1 MELPT
6 ETPIMS
12 HRSIVGRLIVAYKK
26 IIKLLIAPY
35 LRTVF
40 EKEHQ
45 EIAATLTQLTQ
56 DMLMRTD
63 TLFTTLDKRVENLS
77 LRVATLNDIQAEVIQ
92 VRHALRDMREQLLS
106 QSREL
111 QVVSDLKQ
119 EFIAQKRRLDLIL
132 AELKGKAGLNS
143 KSIET
148 IAAQKEHLFDRS
160 YFLFENRFRGSR
172 EDIKKRQ
179 EIYLPIL
186 LEAWDRLKNRGGYV
200 LDIGCGRGEFV
211 ESMREKGIDARGVD
225 SNEDM
230 VLSCVER
237 GLTVTCADAIHFLK
251 STKDDSLCGIFAA
264 QVIEHLPVDVLTEF
278 VRLCFDKLQKGG
290 KLIFETLNP
299 ESFYAMKWFYLDLS
313 HQKPVHPQ
321 AISFLLEANGFYK
334 VEVTYITPV
343 PDDEKLDAAADQN
356 LKKLNNFLF
365 GFQEYAVIAER

>member
-1 MELPT
+1 
-6 ETPIMS
+6 
-12 HRSIVGRLIVAYKK
+12 LIG
-26 IIKLLIAPY
+26 PY
-35 LRTVF
+35 LKTVF

-45 EIAATLTQLTQ
+45 EIDATLMKHTQ

-63 TLFTTLDKRVENLS
+63 SLFTTLDKRIETLYVREAKLKDMQS
-77 LRVATLNDIQAEVIQ
+77 ELFQVQDKFQHVDEKILRQN
-92 VRHALRDMREQLLS
+92 S
-106 QSREL
+106 EL
-111 QVVSDLKQ
+111 QVVAELNR
-119 EFIAQKRRLDLIL
+119 EFIVQKRRLDLIL
-132 AELKGKAGLNS
+132 AELRQKAGLTG
-143 KSIET
+143 KSVET

-179 EIYLPIL
+179 EVYLPIL
-186 LEAWDRLKNRGGYV
+186 REVWERLKNRGGYV
-200 LDIGCGRGEFV
+200 LDIGCGRGEFL
-211 ESMREKGIDARGVD
+211 ESLRENGIDAKGVD

-230 VLSCVER
+230 ALSCVEQ
-237 GLTVTCADAIHFLK
+237 GFTVTCADAIHFLK
-251 STKDDSLCGIFAA
+251 GVKDDSLCGIFAA
-264 QVIEHLPVDVLTEF
+264 QVIEHLPVDILTEF

-321 AISFLLEANGFYK
+321 SISFLLEANGFYN
-334 VEVTYITPV
+334 VEVKYMTPV
-343 PDDEKLDAAADQN
+343 PDHDKLDAAADEN

>member
-6 ETPIMS
+6 EAPIIS
-12 HRSIVGRLIVAYKK
+12 HRSIIGRLIVAYKK
-26 IIKLLIAPY
+26 FIKLLIAPY

-45 EIAATLTQLTQ
+45 EMDAKLMAKTQ
-56 DMLMRTD
+56 DILMRTD
-63 TLFTTLDKRVENLS
+63 SLFLMLDKKVENLS
-77 LRVATLNDIQAEVIQ
+77 VREADDLRQLKD
-92 VRHALRDMREQLLS
+92 ALRDMQGKVQQTEEKVVHQN
-106 QSREL
+106 REL
-111 QVVSDLKQ
+111 QVVADLKQ
-119 EFIAQKRRLDLIL
+119 EFIVQKRRLDLIL
-132 AELKGKAGLNS
+132 AELREKTQLNTES
-143 KSIET
+143 VKT

-172 EDIKKRQ
+172 EDIMKRQ

-186 LEAWDRLKNRGGYV
+186 LETWERLKNRGGYV
-200 LDIGCGRGEFV
+200 LDIGCGRGELL
-211 ESMREKGIDARGVD
+211 ESLREKGIEARGVD
-225 SNEDM
+225 SNNDM
-230 VLSCVER
+230 VRSCKER
-237 GLTVTCADAIHFLK
+237 GLIVESADAITFLK
-251 STKDDSLCGIFAA
+251 GIKNDSLCGIFAA
-264 QVIEHLPVDVLTEF
+264 QFIEHLPVDVLTEF

-321 AISFLLEANGFYK
+321 AISFLLEANGFYN
-334 VEVTYITPV
+334 VEVRFMTPV
-343 PDDEKLDAAADQN
+343 PDFDKLDAAAQN